1 MAFPDNLPQS
11 ANIVGWWR
19 FEDNFNDSS
28 GNGYNLTET
37 SGTIPFVSGK
47 IGKAGDFEYGDSEYL
62 EIAHAS
68 CINLQITGNIT
79 IAAWVKAESIPDVL
93 QAIVGKYDRNSLR
106 AYQLQ
111 VSDISGNKK
120 ARFVVSNDGST
131 VTGISGSTTLNTGT
145 WYHVCGVYDG
155 SYLRLYLNGSSDADA
170 VSYSSGILNAN
181 TPFHIGCQFNLG
193 AAEATRHWDGLID
206 EVIIW
211 NKALSA
217 GEVDQVYDI
226 TSYTYNKSLSGSL
239 SATGSLVKQTQ
250 KDINGILS
258 ATGLITKSISKN
270 TLGTLSFSGAISK
283 TKNYIIL
290 LAGILSFTGSII
302 KDINKNPNG
311 SLTFTSVL
319 LKDVFK
325 NIDGNLTFTGL
336 VLKLTT
342 VSIAGLIDFSGLL
355 IKTANKVL
363 SGAISLNASLSRNIN
378 KTLSGILDINGSV
391 SKNIYKN
398 INGDLTF
405 AGAVYKGFL
414 IALSGALNFTGRV
427 LKQTNKNLSGSFTL
441 RGILQRLGWN
451 RLLKIANSWV
461 NLADSSVSWTEQEKD
476 SETWSETEK
485 PTTEWSEE

>member
-11 ANIVGWWR
+11 AYIQGWWR
-19 FEDNFNDSS
+19 LDDNFNDSS
-28 GNGYNLTET
+28 GNGNTLTET

-47 IGKAGDFEYGDSEYL
+47 IGKAADFEAGDTEYL
-62 EIAHAS
+62 IRADADVVG
-68 CINLQITGNIT
+68 LDMTGEIT
-79 IAAWVKAESIPDVL
+79 ICAWIKTESIGSAEEV
-93 QAIVGKYDRNSLR
+93 IVSKWDYGNNKRQYAMWITTGSKLR
-106 AYQLQ
+106 FA
-111 VSDISGNKK
+111 VS
-120 ARFVVSNDGST
+120 SNGTANTTIDST
-131 VTGISGSTTLNTGT
+131 SSITNATLTHVAGTLNQTT
-145 WYHVCGVYDG
+145 DKIQTYING
-155 SYLRLYLNGSSDADA
+155 SANGSS
-170 VSYSSGILNAN
+170 VSYTSDLYNSPTAF
-181 TPFHIGCQFNLG
+181 TIGCCFNNGSPSLYF
-193 AAEATRHWDGLID
+193 DGLID

-211 NKALSA
+211 NKCLTAE
-217 GEVDQVYDI
+217 EVDQVYDI

-258 ATGLITKSISKN
+258 ATGLTVKSISKN
-270 TLGTLSFSGAISK
+270 TSGTLSFSGAISK

-290 LAGILSFTGSII
+290 LAGILSFAGSIV
-302 KDINKNPNG
+302 KDTNKNSNG
-311 SLTFTSVL
+311 SLTFTGAL

-325 NIDGNLTFTGL
+325 NIDGTLTFGGQL
-336 VLKLTT
+336 LKLTT
-342 VSIAGLIDFSGLL
+342 VSIAGLIDFTGLL
-355 IKTANKVL
+355 IKTANKGL
-363 SGAISLNASLSRNIN
+363 TGAISLNASLSRNIN